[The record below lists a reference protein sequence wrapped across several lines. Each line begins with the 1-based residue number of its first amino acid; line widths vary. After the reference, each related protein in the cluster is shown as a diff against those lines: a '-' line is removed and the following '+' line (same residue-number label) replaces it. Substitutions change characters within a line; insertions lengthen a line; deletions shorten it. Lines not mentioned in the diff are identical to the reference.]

1 MEKFQEL
8 YEILCSETKPALGCT
23 GPIGICYVAAQAYDA
38 IGGEIKKIIADGFGP
53 KCDDVAFPGTE
64 MLGAEMAAAL
74 GAVCGDP
81 NAGLRVL
88 HSVTPE
94 GELKARK
101 VAELVEMRFDE
112 SAMEPSK
119 ARKTITIETDKGVGV
134 AVIQGAQDGLVYKA
148 RNGEVLLEKEPD
160 PNNQA
165 GHTPIMKY
173 KVKDFY
179 DFATTCPLEKLDIM
193 LEAAEM
199 NSAMSD
205 YVLSHEDVSIRI
217 GATLLA
223 TGDPTPVTRAKAAA
237 AAACEGRMAGVNLP
251 IMSVGGKGNVGVA
264 STMPI
269 VTMAKDYGA
278 SQELMQRSLALSALT
293 AIAVIHRIGKAPTMC
308 SCEVAA
314 SMGVAAGATLLMGG
328 NEAQVE
334 IAIQNLIPNVFGV
347 VCDGAKLAC
356 ALRMATSTAAAL
368 DAAKL
373 AVKGV
378 RLANNQG
385 VLAESAD
392 ASIDFLGDFALNCML
407 ESDMALN
414 MKMMEKR
421 QIFPLTT
428 FNDRQKL

>member
-23 GPIGICYVAAQAYDA
+23 GPIGICFTAAQAYDA
-38 IGGEIKKIIADGFGP
+38 IGGEIKKIITDGFGP
-53 KCDDVAFPGTE
+53 KNDDVAFPGTQ
-64 MLGAEMAAAL
+64 MLGLEMSAAL

-81 NAGLRVL
+81 NAGLGVL
-88 HSVTPE
+88 HSVTPD

-101 VAELVEMRFDE
+101 VAELVEMRCNFTDRD
-112 SAMEPSK
+112 PNK
-119 ARKTITIETDKGVGV
+119 ARKTIIIETDRGVGI
-134 AVIQGAQDGLVYKA
+134 ATIQGAQDGLVYKA
-148 RNGEVLLEKEPD
+148 RNDEVLLDKEPD

-165 GHTPIMKY
+165 GHTPIMKF
-173 KVKDFY
+173 KIKDFY
-179 DFATTCPLEKLDIM
+179 DFATTYPIEKLDLM

-199 NSAMSD
+199 NTKMAD
-205 YVLSHEDVSIRI
+205 YVLSHEDVGIRI
-217 GATLLA
+217 GANLMA
-223 TGDPTPVTRAKAAA
+223 TGDNPETRAKAYA
-237 AAACEGRMAGVNLP
+237 AAACEGRMSGVALP

-269 VTMAKDYGA
+269 VSLAKDMNA
-278 SQELMQRSLALSALT
+278 TSEQLQRALAMSTLT
-293 AIAVIHRIGKAPTMC
+293 SIAVIHRIGKAPTMC

-356 ALRMATSTAAAL
+356 ALRMATSTGAAL

-373 AVKGV
+373 AAKGI

-385 VLAESAD
+385 VLAENAD

-407 ESDMALN
+407 ESDMHLN
-414 MKMMEKR
+414 QKMYEKR
-421 QIFPLTT
+421 KTLPLMSFT
-428 FNDRQKL
+428 DRQKL